1 MSTTRYTVTKD
12 AWVQVTS
19 AAAGSLFV
27 ERGGEAALTE
37 ATALPTSSII
47 NTPLLDILAP
57 LKSKVYFSVPV
68 GSYIYAR
75 ALRDDLKIT
84 DTPAATA

>member
-1 MSTTRYTVTKD
+1 MSTARFNVTKS
-12 AWVQVTS
+12 AWVQITS

-27 ERGGEAALTE
+27 ERGGEVAITE
-37 ATALPTSSII
+37 ATSLPATSII

-75 ALRDDLKIT
+75 ALASDVKIT
-84 DTPAATA
+84 DTPAAAA